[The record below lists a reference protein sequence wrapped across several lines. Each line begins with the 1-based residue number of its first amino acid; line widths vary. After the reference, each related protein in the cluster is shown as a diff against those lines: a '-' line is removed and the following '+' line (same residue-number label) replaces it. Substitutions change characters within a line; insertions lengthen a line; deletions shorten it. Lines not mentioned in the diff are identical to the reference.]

1 MRRRLGLMTALT
13 LALTLFPVGAPVVS
27 AAVGDATLIP
37 MQVTGPATQR
47 LNLIILGDGYTESEQ
62 DKFAADVDRNLNVM
76 WSVEPF
82 SSYRNYI
89 NIYALAIISGESGVR
104 CDPDEPGG
112 PDPDKLTPLR
122 MIFQQGCVDPLA
134 RGTVYNNDTTPGTND
149 PGGPFTALAPGTP
162 TGNQQHTMY
171 LQNYVAP
178 ALGIPFN
185 SQNIQTLAIF
195 NTFTYGGI
203 GGTQATTSGGSPQGP
218 LISLHELGHS
228 LGAMADEYP
237 YTSRNVVKPCYA
249 GGEPGSFHHT
259 IRTSTQSMIDD
270 QFKWWRWIG
279 DESLSGGTI
288 GLHEGG
294 GTFPCGQRRP
304 SEHSMM
310 RWIGFHLDQVGR
322 EHMVARITGL
332 RNSGQMPLPSRAA
345 GVVGSDEVLWVDP
358 TQPRNHGLLV
368 TWRIGGPAGDIVD
381 TGNAPYL
388 DLGELGLASGTI
400 VHVEVRDPVGP
411 DGIDWVRNPASTN
424 GATTSGY
431 NGARFVQT
439 RTWTVGATAVT
450 PSAAGAQITNG
461 SLTNIPLAGNDWV
474 YVETNHPTDRAIDVT
489 WELDGNAVPNP
500 NNLRNLDLGTVGLS
514 AGTHSLVATA
524 TDPAGGEVATREW
537 TVDNALP
544 SAPRTLTDPLA
555 TVPDSLEHNVY
566 FGEFEMLLEPQDDEP
581 GFVVGE
587 LRLDQDG
594 WFNYFGFPEQ
604 PFGTPFKFAHSGTN
618 IKALTYGNLGTG
630 GLSRATFEQSF
641 DETHPSGEFE
651 PGYGTHTVEHRAIDA
666 AGNVSDPGEFRATVL
681 PKSSP
686 ACTTTITGTQNG
698 KVNVNSGVTCVDGAT
713 LNGGVNVKSGASL
726 VVFKGSTIH
735 GGIKATGANVIQVF
749 GANVTG
755 DATIT
760 GTTSDVIL
768 AGSTFT
774 GTVTLTGNTA
784 SDITILSGE
793 TRNYGVIVI
802 GNQIG
807 QDLSCSANSPLVNDF
822 DAPNQV
828 AGAMTGQC
836 SSL

>member
-1 MRRRLGLMTALT
+1 
-13 LALTLFPVGAPVVS
+13 
-27 AAVGDATLIP
+27 

-62 DKFAADVDRNLNVM
+62 GKFAADVERNLNVM

-89 NIYALAIISGESGVR
+89 NIYALSIISGESGVR

-134 RGTVYNNDTTPGTND
+134 RGTVYNNDTTPGAND
-149 PGGPFTALAPGTP
+149 PGGPNTALAPGTP
-162 TGNQQHTMY
+162 TGNQQHNMY

-178 ALGIPFN
+178 VLGIPFN

-237 YTSRNVVKPCYA
+237 YSSRNIVKPCYT

-270 QFKWWRWIG
+270 QFKWWRWMG
-279 DESLSGGTI
+279 EESLSGGTI

-294 GTFPCGQRRP
+294 NTFPCGVRRP
-304 SEHSMM
+304 SEHSIM
-310 RWIGFHLDQVGR
+310 RWIGFHWDQVGR

-332 RNSGQMPLPSRAA
+332 RNSGQMPVPSRAA

-381 TGNAPYL
+381 TSNAPFL
-388 DLGELGLASGTI
+388 DLGELAVAPGTI

-411 DGIDWVRNPASTN
+411 DGLDWVRNPSTSN
-424 GATTSGY
+424 AATNSGY
-431 NGARFVQT
+431 NGSRFVQS
-439 RTWTVGATAVT
+439 RTWTVGEVPVT
-450 PSAAGAQITNG
+450 PSVPGAQITNG
-461 SLTNIPLAGNDWV
+461 SLTNIPLAANDWV
-474 YVETNHPTDRAIDVT
+474 YVETNHPTDRAIDVM
-489 WELDGNAVPNP
+489 WELDGNEIANP
-500 NNLRNLDLGTVGLS
+500 NNLRNLDLGTLGLNS
-514 AGTHSLVATA
+514 GTHSLVATA
-524 TDPAGGEVATREW
+524 SDPAGGDPVTREW
-537 TVDNALP
+537 TVDSSLP
-544 SAPRTLTDPLA
+544 RAPRTLTEPLA
-555 TVPDSLEHNVY
+555 VVPDSVEHNVY

-587 LRLDQDG
+587 LQLDHDG

-604 PFGTPFKFAHSGTN
+604 PVGTPFKFSHSGTN

-630 GLSRATFEQSF
+630 GLSKATFEQSF
-641 DETHPSGEFE
+641 DESHPSGEFE

-666 AGNVSDPGEFRATVL
+666 AGNVSVPGEFRATVL

-686 ACTTTITGTQNG
+686 ACTTTITGMRNG
-698 KVNVNSGVTCVDGAT
+698 VVNVNSGVTCVDGAT
-713 LNGGVNVKSGASL
+713 LNGGVKVRNGASL
-726 VVFKGSTIH
+726 VVLKGSTIH
-735 GGIKATGANVIQVF
+735 GVFTAAGASVVQVF
-749 GANVTG
+749 GATVTG
-755 DATIT
+755 DTTIS

-774 GTVTLTGNTA
+774 GSVTLTSNTS

-807 QDLSCSANSPLVNDF
+807 LDLSCSANTPLVNDF

-828 AGAMTGQC
+828 AGSMTGQC
-836 SSL
+836 AGL